1 MDVLT
6 KLRYWFFSVPDTRYA
21 HLDALDGL
29 RGVAVLLVL
38 LSHLSNVG
46 HPLVPGLDLSGTGK
60 SGVYLFF
67 VLSAFLLTRVLLD
80 RPLSAFGQP
89 RLWANYALR
98 RVLRIWPL
106 YLLILLLSAV
116 LTHWAPGVVWHFTL
130 DADAVW
136 RHVQLREGQSVLWS
150 IPVEFSYYALLPL
163 VALALAV
170 SRHLRWPAIV
180 DVVGFT
186 LLIGVTRWL
195 WPATDAVAN
204 DIRLG
209 PYLSLFLC
217 GAFAASIHV
226 RYAAVLQARPRM
238 LLCVAVLALALLVLT
253 VPSIWALIHGGPLQA
268 SLNHHWFLFFGLTWS
283 ALLLAV
289 LTGPELLRRLFAQ
302 PVLRL
307 FGVVSFSAYLWHM
320 PLLDWLLRRGW
331 MHSVWS
337 PGAFVAAT
345 LLVAIGSYLVFERP
359 WRNVT
364 IRPADRV
371 ERTTST

>member
-1 MDVLT
+1 MLT
-6 KLRYWFFSVPDTRYA
+6 RLHHWFFSVPDTRHA

-38 LSHLSNVG
+38 VSHLSNAG

-67 VLSAFLLTRVLLD
+67 VLSAFLLTRILLD

-106 YLLILLLSAV
+106 YLLILLLSAA
-116 LTHWAPGVVWHFTL
+116 LTRWAPGFGWHYTL

-136 RHVQLREGQSVLWS
+136 QHMQLREGQSVLWS

-163 VALALAV
+163 VALALAI
-170 SRHLRWPAIV
+170 SRHRRWPAIV
-180 DVVGFT
+180 DLIGFA
-186 LLIGVTRWL
+186 LLIAVTRWL
-195 WPATDAVAN
+195 WPASDSVAN

-226 RYAAVLQARPRM
+226 RYAAALQARPRT
-238 LLCVAVLALALLVLT
+238 LLCAAVLVLALLVLT
-253 VPSIWALIHGGPLQA
+253 VPSSWAFIHGGALQPA
-268 SLNHHWFLFFGLTWS
+268 LNHRWFLFFGLTWS
-283 ALLLAV
+283 TLLLAV
-289 LTGPELLRRLFAQ
+289 LTGPDLLRRLFAQ

-337 PGAFVAAT
+337 PTVFVAAA
-345 LLVAIGSYLVFERP
+345 LLVAMGSYLVFERP

-364 IRPADRV
+364 IRRTDRDV
-371 ERTTST
+371 RTTST